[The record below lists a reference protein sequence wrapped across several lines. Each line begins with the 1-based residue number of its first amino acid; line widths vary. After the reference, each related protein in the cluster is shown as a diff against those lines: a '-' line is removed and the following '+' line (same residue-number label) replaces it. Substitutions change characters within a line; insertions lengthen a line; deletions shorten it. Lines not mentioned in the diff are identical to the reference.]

1 MRQPNPNLTNR
12 IMSFIG
18 LGIFIVLFIC
28 AFVFLSY
35 LLIIGAAVGLILF
48 LIAYIRN
55 RFFHKK
61 QADGFINDNDQTH
74 RIIDQDDHQ

>member
-1 MRQPNPNLTNR
+1 MRQPNPNLSNR

-35 LLIIGAAVGLILF
+35 LLIIGAAIGLILF
-48 LIAYIRN
+48 LIAYVRK
-55 RFFHKK
+55 RFFHRN
-61 QADGFINDNDQTH
+61 QQHNFIKDDDQTH
-74 RIIDQDDHQ
+74 RVIDQDDNS